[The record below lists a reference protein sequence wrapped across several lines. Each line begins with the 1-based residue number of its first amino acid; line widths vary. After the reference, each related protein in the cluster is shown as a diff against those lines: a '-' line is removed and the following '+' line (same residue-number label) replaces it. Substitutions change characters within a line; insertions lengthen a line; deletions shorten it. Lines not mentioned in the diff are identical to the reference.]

1 MSSVLPVLRSAEMT
15 SARHFMRM
23 NTMRWP
29 LSPVRQVAQRSLHW
43 SWKPAARPVYPIVRT
58 FASKPEA
65 PQPSNLENADK
76 ATQASDAETVGE
88 KAPKGGFR
96 ERLRVIMRRY
106 GWWAVGVY
114 LVLGTIDLGI
124 IFALVHYYG
133 GDKVREIERTIRR
146 WIGLNVDEATETVQH
161 SPDTEKPRP
170 LVAPGED
177 KSDTQK
183 LVTQL
188 TTEFVL
194 AYGIH
199 KTLLL
204 PVRAA
209 ITAAITPGVV
219 RWLVRRGWAR
229 PIKTAT
235 AKSGSHVKA

>member
-1 MSSVLPVLRSAEMT
+1 MA
-15 SARHFMRM
+15 SARHVMCM
-23 NTMRWP
+23 NVMRWP
-29 LSPVRQVAQRSLHW
+29 LSPARQAAQRSLYW
-43 SWKPAARPVYPIVRT
+43 SWKPAASPVYPIMRT
-58 FASKPEA
+58 FASRPNA
-65 PQPSNLENADK
+65 PQTPNLENADK
-76 ATQASDAETVGE
+76 STQANAAETVGE
-88 KAPKGGFR
+88 MSPKGGFR

-114 LVLGTIDLGI
+114 LVLGTVDLGI

-133 GDKVREIERTIRR
+133 GDKVREIERTVRR

-183 LVTQL
+183 FIAQL

-209 ITAAITPGVV
+209 ITAAITPAVV

-229 PIKTAT
+229 PIRTAT
-235 AKSGSHVKA
+235 ATSGSHIKA